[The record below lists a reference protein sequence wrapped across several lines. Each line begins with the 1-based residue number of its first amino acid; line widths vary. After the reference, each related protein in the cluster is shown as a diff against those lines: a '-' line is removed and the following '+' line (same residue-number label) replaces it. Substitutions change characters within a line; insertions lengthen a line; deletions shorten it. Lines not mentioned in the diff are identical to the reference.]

1 MRPQIPRSTL
11 SFRLIASSIVWVA
24 GSLVAAG
31 FLLVLLFRDHIE
43 RRFDAQ
49 LYDHLEELV
58 AASEISLRG
67 TLELTWVPSDPR
79 FNRPHS
85 GWYWQILRGNEVV
98 AESASV
104 WRRGLGIAEPNRDG
118 SPAIQRFAGPGG
130 EEVRGLVQNITL
142 PEAETPF
149 TFVVAGPVTDIAGDV
164 REFTS
169 KLVITLGVLG
179 LCLVGAVLAQVRF
192 GLRPLRAMQKA
203 LSDIRTGGR
212 DRLPT
217 GFPDEVQPVAHELN
231 AVLDHNA
238 AVLGRFRTQAGNLAH
253 GLRNPLTVIRNEA
266 REVKGDSGKVLR
278 DQVSVLTGLVE
289 RHLSQARIAGSG
301 SVLGTRASVEKTA
314 EDLRF
319 SMQRLYG
326 DRALDIRVGPMAG
339 LWFKGD
345 AEDLEEMMGNLM
357 DNACKWARGQVVVT
371 GEKSGEQLLI
381 AVEDDGPGI
390 PEDQM
395 NDVLKRGRRLDET
408 VPGSGLGLHIVQDI
422 AELYQGGLYLTPSP
436 LGGVRAE
443 LELPAAG

>member
-1 MRPQIPRSTL
+1 MRPKMPRSTL
-11 SFRLIASSIVWVA
+11 SFRLIASSVVWVA
-24 GSLVAAG
+24 GSLLAAG
-31 FLLVLLFRDHIE
+31 FLLVFLFRDHIE

-85 GWYWQILRGNEVV
+85 GWYWQIQRGNEVV

-104 WRRGLGIAEPNRDG
+104 WRSRLEIAEPNRDG
-118 SPAIQRFAGPGG
+118 SPAIQQFVDPRG
-130 EEVRGLVQNITL
+130 EDVRALVQSITL
-142 PEAETPF
+142 PETETPF
-149 TFVVAGPVTDIAGDV
+149 TFIVAGPVTDIADDV

-169 KLVITLGVLG
+169 KLAITLGVLG
-179 LCLVGAVLAQVRF
+179 LGLLGAVLVQVRF
-192 GLRPLRAMQKA
+192 GLRPLRALQRA
-203 LSDIRTGGR
+203 LSDIRTGNL
-212 DRLPT
+212 DRLPA

-231 AVLDHNA
+231 ALLDHNA
-238 AVLGRFRTQAGNLAH
+238 VVLARFRTQAGNLAH
-253 GLRNPLTVIRNEA
+253 ALKNPLTVIRNEA
-266 REVKGDSGKVLR
+266 REFKGNSGEVMR
-278 DQVSVLTGLVE
+278 DQVTVLTRLVE

-301 SVLGTRASVEKTA
+301 SVLGTRTSVEKTS

-319 SMQRLYG
+319 SMQRLYE
-326 DRALDIRVGPMAG
+326 DRALDIRIGPVAG

-357 DNACKWARGQVVVT
+357 DNACKWARGQVVV
-371 GEKSGEQLLI
+371 SGERSGGQLLI
-381 AVEDDGPGI
+381 TVEDDGPGI
-390 PEDQM
+390 PEPRM
-395 NDVLKRGRRLDET
+395 NEVLKRGRRLDES
-408 VPGSGLGLHIVQDI
+408 VPGSGLGLHIVLDI
-422 AELYQGGLYLTPSP
+422 AEHYQGGLGLRPST